1 MSRQIVIPTT
11 AEFRLLEIL
20 WVFEEGTIED
30 LLLASEKKS
39 SLNYKTVQT
48 VLRIMEN
55 KKLVSHSTRG
65 RAFVYRPRVKRHE
78 VSRLSLRSL
87 LGSHDRH
94 GFDRLILGSVS
105 ESIALCRLLARDHP
119 QVSYFATKS
128 RGFPLPTSFPS
139 VNHMIEKGQTKQP
152 LMPVLPQ
159 RETLV
164 FPVTAWRRRFNV
176 HSKHRPLGL

>member
-1 MSRQIVIPTT
+1 MRNEGDLSRQIVIPTT

-20 WVFEEGTIED
+20 WVLGEGTIED

-87 LGSHDRH
+87 LQRYFRGSRTELLVNMLEDERI
-94 GFDRLILGSVS
+94 GNRELQELEGLIRNYRK
-105 ESIALCRLLARDHP
+105 ANLAER
-119 QVSYFATKS
+119 KKN
-128 RGFPLPTSFPS
+128 R
-139 VNHMIEKGQTKQP
+139 
-152 LMPVLPQ
+152 
-159 RETLV
+159 
-164 FPVTAWRRRFNV
+164 
-176 HSKHRPLGL
+176 

>member
-1 MSRQIVIPTT
+1 MKNEGDLSRQIVIPTT

-20 WVFEEGTIED
+20 WVLAEGTIED

-87 LGSHDRH
+87 LQRYFRGSRTELLVNMLEDERI
-94 GFDRLILGSVS
+94 GNRELQELEGLI
-105 ESIALCRLLARDHP
+105 RNYR
-119 QVSYFATKS
+119 
-128 RGFPLPTSFPS
+128 
-139 VNHMIEKGQTKQP
+139 KG
-152 LMPVLPQ
+152 
-159 RETLV
+159 
-164 FPVTAWRRRFNV
+164 NV
-176 HSKHRPLGL
+176 AERKKNR